1 MDKKKRCV
9 HFLVLFIT
17 FPTPSRT
24 LPVNYSIFDQNLFH
38 FMQFYAQDGIFANF
52 LFNWMVEL
60 LCSKG
65 KKSAVTASGHQIK
78 FGEIFENYGVFIFI
92 FYVETTKTVKS
103 TKIIRIAVML
113 LKIVELHLHQVFL
126 CSLNDLYVVYL
137 LLWLFALV
145 ICQVLGGIAKQAN
158 KVLPANPCCG
168 LNASHHMYTRN
179 FPEDKQNVQIK
190 WMYWKLAK
198 QRQSWQQRRRRRR
211 WNCLKCYCGVLP
223 AYYIFFCSPQ
233 KMLWLNRCERCFCV
247 WVSVWESIS

>member
-1 MDKKKRCV
+1 MSVYITLRIEKKALRTL
-9 HFLVLFIT
+9 FSLFIT

-24 LPVNYSIFDQNLFH
+24 LRVNYSIFDQNLFH
-38 FMQFYAQDGIFANF
+38 FMLKTGFSRIFCSIEWLNF
-52 LFNWMVEL
+52 VF
-60 LCSKG
+60 KG
-65 KKSAVTASGHQIK
+65 QNISSNSIWSSNKIR
-78 FGEIFENYGVFIFI
+78 EIFENYGVFIFI
-92 FYVETTKTVKS
+92 FYVATTKTVKS

-198 QRQSWQQRRRRRR
+198 QRQSWQRRRRRR

-223 AYYIFFCSPQ
+223 AYYFFCSPR
-233 KMLWLNRCERCFCV
+233 KILWLNRC
-247 WVSVWESIS
+247 